1 MSLLRSQQGGFLR
14 ISPKGIMYLRK
25 LLLAWLLVSIA
36 PMVSAMSLGEGQILS
51 HVGEP
56 LSVNIA
62 LLGSYNRDVSFTQ
75 VRNAECRSSVI
86 ATSSNG
92 CDSLYEGALTFSIR
106 QRTDGQ
112 YFLRVVG
119 VRSDELFYRILIK
132 ASSVGGGTVFK
143 TFEFLPEFSANQ
155 DAQSQALK
163 EVDTSIA
170 PRSGKYGMVGGKII
184 EVPDDEIA
192 SPAKRPAAQPVHVKA
207 KAVDQPRQQN
217 KPVDAMEKK
226 PVGNRLQ
233 IKKSGEFAD
242 DIHALQKEN
251 GEIEEQIVLLERHIG
266 LLKEVIRLK
275 DQAGGSSVA
284 PAPVVAAPR
293 AAPLAVPVQPQP
305 AENNL
310 PGMLI
315 WILLALVLLMAMMLG
330 WLFLKM
336 RKLNLNESAV
346 VSSPA
351 VFSPASLNEMK
362 PLDLTGSFEKPK
374 W

>member
-1 MSLLRSQQGGFLR
+1 
-14 ISPKGIMYLRK
+14 MYLRK

-56 LSVNIA
+56 LSVNIT

-75 VRNAECRSSVI
+75 VRNTECRSSVI
-86 ATSSNG
+86 GTSGSG
-92 CDSLYEGALTFSIR
+92 CDSLYEGALTLSIR

-112 YFLRVVG
+112 YFLRVIG
-119 VRSDELFYRILIK
+119 GRSDELFYRILIK

-143 TFEFLPEFSANQ
+143 TFEFLPEFRANQ

-170 PRSGKYGMVGGKII
+170 PRSGKYGLVGGKII
-184 EVPDDEIA
+184 EVPDDEIKV
-192 SPAKRPAAQPVHVKA
+192 PAKRPVALPARVKDKSA
-207 KAVDQPRQQN
+207 EQPRPLS
-217 KPVDAMEKK
+217 KPVVAIEKK
-226 PVGNRLQ
+226 PAENRLQ

-275 DQAGGSSVA
+275 DQAGVSSVA
-284 PAPVVAAPR
+284 PAPVVAPPR
-293 AAPLAVPVQPQP
+293 AAPLAVPVQPRP

-315 WILLALVLLMAMMLG
+315 WVLLALVMVMAAMLG

-336 RKLNLNESAV
+336 KKLNLNESAA
-346 VSSPA
+346 VSNPA

-362 PLDLTGSFEKPK
+362 PLDLTGSFAKPK